1 LILYLD
7 TSAFIKLYVGEPG
20 ADRIRVA
27 VAEAGQVHAHWIAY
41 PEMRSALARLY
52 RMGRQ
57 DAQTFDQ
64 CKRDFERDWGLLSPV
79 LPDER
84 ILRRAGELA
93 ERFGLRGYDSVH
105 LAAAESLRVG
115 QGENSLR
122 FACFDTRLNQSAEE
136 LGLRLL
142 A

>member
-7 TSAFIKLYVGEPG
+7 TSAFIKLYVGEPNADRVRAAVAG
-20 ADRIRVA
+20 AD
-27 VAEAGQVHAHWIAY
+27 QVHAHWIAY

-57 DAQTFDQ
+57 DAETFGQ
-64 CKRDFERDWGLLSPV
+64 CKREFERDWELVSPI

-105 LAAAESLRVG
+105 LAAAESLRVD
-115 QGENSLR
+115 QGTDFLR
-122 FACFDTRLNQSAEE
+122 FASFDRLLDQSAEA